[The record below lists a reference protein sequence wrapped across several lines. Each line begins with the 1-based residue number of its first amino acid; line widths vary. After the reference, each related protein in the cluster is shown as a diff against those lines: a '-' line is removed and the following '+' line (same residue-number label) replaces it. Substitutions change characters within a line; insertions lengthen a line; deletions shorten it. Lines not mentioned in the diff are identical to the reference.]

1 MKVKPI
7 VSDSVEISRIRQQLR
22 VLGERQQELVS
33 KLIGVDGMIIG
44 SCFEVYKTCSKPNC
58 RCQRGEKHGPF
69 MALTFS
75 IEGKVHHK
83 MVREA
88 DQAMVKERTRLYKDF
103 QSARRQLRIV
113 SKDIDSLLD
122 KIRTLQARE
131 YV

>member
-1 MKVKPI
+1 
-7 VSDSVEISRIRQQLR
+7 
-22 VLGERQQELVS
+22 
-33 KLIGVDGMIIG
+33 
-44 SCFEVYKTCSKPNC
+44 
-58 RCQRGEKHGPF
+58 

-75 IEGKVHHK
+75 IEGKVRHK